1 MCEALGPMPSTTDT
15 NKRKKKSGVGDREA
29 ADDIE
34 AGGPL
39 FHVNLGYGGRL
50 QTKPNNTATDEDT
63 GIDSETSL
71 QAGTEPDCYATSLHT
86 QSHTFLLVS
95 LENGQT
101 FINY

>member
-50 QTKPNNTATDEDT
+50 QTKPNNTTPPTKQNKTKQILA
-63 GIDSETSL
+63 SKL
-71 QAGTEPDCYATSLHT
+71 LMCFKHEP
-86 QSHTFLLVS
+86 
-95 LENGQT
+95 
-101 FINY
+101 